1 MTFIPFQPSAGSEPP
16 EILHYTPTSSATLT
30 IGEPVQRNS
39 SDPEQIEAHAGGA
52 TVTGILGTAM
62 GTVASGT
69 VPHPGS
75 KVMVAIANRKTLW
88 LGQIYDVSE
97 SAVATAAVATHEGNT
112 YGMVEPTAGEWYVDE
127 EDTSNVVLR
136 VVKVLTP
143 INAVLFRWIGSAIEG
158 A

>member
-1 MTFIPFQPSAGSEPP
+1 MGLIYFQPSQGSEPP
-16 EILHYTPTSSATLT
+16 EILHYTPEGSATLT
-30 IGEPVQRNS
+30 LGEPVQRDSN
-39 SDPEQIEAHAGGA
+39 PELIEAHAGGS
-52 TVTGILGTAM
+52 TVTGILGTAL
-62 GTVASGT
+62 GTCVSGA

-88 LGQIYDVSE
+88 LGQVWDVS
-97 SAVATAAVATHEGNT
+97 ATAIATAAVATHEGVEF
-112 YGMVEPTAGEWYVDE
+112 GMVEASGRWYVDE

-136 VVKVLTP
+136 VVKVLTH